1 MMPLKSQTIDELKKE
16 YEYKIDP
23 LNFIDTSF
31 VIFGLFWGHFMVKF
45 KEYYRF
51 NEKIKEIKII
61 IDNKRDNISKNTLDS
76 YEKTL
81 KDISDGCEKIK
92 KKAYL
97 VIEEMS
103 PIIGGICLDY
113 KRNKDQPGA
122 ADIYQKISTELIDKV
137 VKTFIE
143 LEKIL
148 ISYDEHIISIKKNLI
163 N

>member
-1 MMPLKSQTIDELKKE
+1 MIPFKSQTIDEIKKE

-23 LNFIDTSF
+23 LNFIDTPF
-31 VIFGLFWGHFMVKF
+31 VIFGLFWGHFMVKL

-51 NEKIKEIKII
+51 DDKIKEIKIN
-61 IDNKRDNISKNTLDS
+61 IDNKRDKIDKNTLDS

-92 KKAYL
+92 KKAHL
-97 VIEEMS
+97 VLEEMS
-103 PIIGGICLDY
+103 PIIGGISLDY
-113 KRNKDQPGA
+113 KRNKDKPGA
-122 ADIYQKISTELIDKV
+122 ADIFQKISTELIDKE

-148 ISYDEHIISIKKNLI
+148 ISYDEHIISIKKNLTK
-163 N
+163 